1 MNNVWSK
8 QLVSWR
14 YKFDPTL
21 EENVAKWLNC
31 LCEEFSRVT
40 GIPIKRKW
48 VTNACNLGTPFRSR
62 AGIVLGDN
70 ASSRTN
76 SPTWGNICAF
86 GELMNQATFDFMTK
100 RIVNTKSDA
109 LFTVQETR
117 RFLPPSLAIN
127 GGKGNGQEGPQ
138 LTLSLVDRQGVLFQK
153 VNLQGGAFH
162 ASVLLRVIAG
172 FMCGDLVGLGYDPTV
187 TFDVNGK
194 ADTITVEGL
203 TTKSA

>member
-1 MNNVWSK
+1 MNNVWRK

-14 YKFDPTL
+14 YKFDPTS
-21 EENVAKWLNC
+21 EKNVAKWLNC
-31 LCEEFSRVT
+31 LGEEFSRVT

-48 VTNACNLGTPFRSR
+48 VADACNLGTPSRSK
-62 AGIVLGDN
+62 AGIVLGNN

-76 SPTWGNICAF
+76 SPTWGNICALAF
-86 GELMNQATFDFMTK
+86 GESTNQAIFDSMTK

-117 RFLPPSLAIN
+117 PLLPPSLAIN

-138 LTLSLVDRQGVLFQK
+138 LTLSLVDHQGILFQK
-153 VNLQGGAFH
+153 VNLRGGAFH
-162 ASVLLRVIAG
+162 ASVLLRIIAG

-187 TFDVNGK
+187 TFDVNSK
-194 ADTITVEGL
+194 ADAI
-203 TTKSA
+203 A

>member
-1 MNNVWSK
+1 M
-8 QLVSWR
+8 VSWR

-62 AGIVLGDN
+62 AGMVLGDN

-127 GGKGNGQEGPQ
+127 GGKGNRQEGPQ
-138 LTLSLVDRQGVLFQK
+138 LTLSLVDRQGVFVSEGEPARRGIPRLRSFTHHRW
-153 VNLQGGAFH
+153 FH
-162 ASVLLRVIAG
+162 VRRFSRFGVRPH
-172 FMCGDLVGLGYDPTV
+172 GD
-187 TFDVNGK
+187 FRRQRQSRHNHC
-194 ADTITVEGL
+194 
-203 TTKSA
+203 